1 MAVDRPGD
9 YVGNHGGAYTD
20 NNGMAK
26 QFTYVDHDVKTKISG
41 FLGIDKKQIQK
52 DLSEYR
58 LSLIERIT
66 DIPASLCPIEFDA
79 FTIRGEGKKT
89 IEWNETVLNDAGM
102 SIDRLRN
109 LCTILENKNNI
120 IG

>member
-20 NNGMAK
+20 NSGMAK

-52 DLSEYR
+52 DLSEYKQ
-58 LSLIERIT
+58 SLIERIT
-66 DIPASLCPIEFDA
+66 SVSASLCPYDFDT
-79 FTIRGEGKKT
+79 FIIRGKT
-89 IEWNETVLNDAGM
+89 IEWNTTVLNDAGM
-102 SIDRLRN
+102 SVDRLRN
-109 LCTILENKNNI
+109 LCTLLENKNNTVH
-120 IG
+120 